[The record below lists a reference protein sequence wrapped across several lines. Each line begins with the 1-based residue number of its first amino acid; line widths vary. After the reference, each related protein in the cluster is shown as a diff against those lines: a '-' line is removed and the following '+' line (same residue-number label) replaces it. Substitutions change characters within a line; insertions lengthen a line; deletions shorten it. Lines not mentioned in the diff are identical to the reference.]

1 MTCATAPTLE
11 CVYPFVFLYDVRF
24 GLFAHLVSAWIFFCL
39 YIYIFNSCLSFLI
52 LWKSKN

>member
-39 YIYIFNSCLSFLI
+39 YIYIYSILVSLS
-52 LWKSKN
+52 